1 MCEVEVRELKE
12 NCEDPMGDTSDRI
25 KTQNKESQ
33 PSWDQI
39 IFDRD
44 SEWLEKLVFF
54 LIQQFE
60 FLV

>member
-12 NCEDPMGDTSDRI
+12 NCEDPMGDRI

-44 SEWLEKLVFF
+44 PEWLEKLFVF
-54 LIQQFE
+54 LNST
-60 FLV
+60 V

>member
-39 IFDRD
+39 IFDHD
-44 SEWLEKLVFF
+44 PEWWLEKLF
-54 LIQQFE
+54 LF
-60 FLV
+60 

>member
-1 MCEVEVRELKE
+1 MCEAEVRELKE
-12 NCEDPMGDTSDRI
+12 NCEDPMGDRI

-44 SEWLEKLVFF
+44 PELLEKFFVLF

-60 FLV
+60 SFI